1 MLDQFVYIFSHIL
14 GPLNFLHAKLCL
26 PFGSMTSLHLHS
38 SGWQRVEPSRRL
50 QAMCKDIWSKR
61 KPRDGIGCMETKNLS
76 FCSWE
81 NPSVR
86 SGLTFAI
93 LLPNGFNYL
102 VYLTTSPPPPGVR
115 WGQKLNWCST
125 GTDSF
130 SLNGSPEYNMKT
142 SVLVCVSPQIKRK
155 GLCWSVLLINTT

>member
-1 MLDQFVYIFSHIL
+1 MRSFKFSLVNVMLDQFVYIFSHIL
-14 GPLNFLHAKLCL
+14 GPLDFLHAKLCL

-61 KPRDGIGCMETKNLS
+61 KPRDRIGCMETKNLS

-102 VYLTTSPPPPGVR
+102 VLYRSRVWYEASYRARGMNWEVLSVCT
-115 WGQKLNWCST
+115 KLSC
-125 GTDSF
+125 
-130 SLNGSPEYNMKT
+130 
-142 SVLVCVSPQIKRK
+142 C
-155 GLCWSVLLINTT
+155 